1 MYTLLLL
8 YVGCYYY
15 TLGNIHPSYRST
27 LSSIQLLCLVEVPIL
42 EKYGHDLI
50 LKPAIEDIKK
60 LEEVGKSLISINL
73 HQLKLWL

>member
-1 MYTLLLL
+1 MHSNYCIEYEYIAVT
-8 YVGCYYY
+8 VGCYYY
-15 TLGNIHPSYRST
+15 TLRNIHPSYRCT

-60 LEEVGKSLISINL
+60 LEE
-73 HQLKLWL
+73 